1 MGQQLSWFIA
11 GSTSAACFPL
21 GGVIFVGSRL
31 DCRSIERYV
40 KRYVRASLRV
50 DALSPG
56 PRAVS
61 AGAVAASGPV
71 YVLGSPHRRSV
82 ARSSFLGSR
91 GHLRCNGYGG
101 AACLLGG
108 SHKNG
113 RHRTFCCS
121 GNNGELMLLMRSG
134 TAEMVCTRGVHRQG
148 SQARAGDDFNKPST
162 SQFCTLSRF

>member
-1 MGQQLSWFIA
+1 MGKVLSWFIA
-11 GSTSAACFPL
+11 GSTSACFPL
-21 GGVIFVGSRL
+21 GGGVIFVGSRL

-61 AGAVAASGPV
+61 AGAAAGSGPV
-71 YVLGSPHRRSV
+71 YVLGQPHRRSV

-101 AACLLGG
+101 VPCLLGG
-108 SHKNG
+108 PIKTDDDIVRFVAAATTVSS
-113 RHRTFCCS
+113 CC
-121 GNNGELMLLMRSG
+121 
-134 TAEMVCTRGVHRQG
+134 
-148 SQARAGDDFNKPST
+148 
-162 SQFCTLSRF
+162 

>member
-1 MGQQLSWFIA
+1 MREVRQRV
-11 GSTSAACFPL
+11 FPSV

-31 DCRSIERYV
+31 GCRSIERYV

-61 AGAVAASGPV
+61 AGAAAGSGPV
-71 YVLGSPHRRSV
+71 YVLGPPHRRSV
-82 ARSSFLGSR
+82 GRSSFLGSR

-113 RHRTFCCS
+113 RRRHRTFCCS
-121 GNNGELMLLMRSG
+121 GNNGELMLLLMRSG